1 MLMIVFGGCGMW
13 SLMKGEA
20 SKTPRSSR
28 WPLASRMSLRKFC
41 VWLKQLDM
49 EVVKSSGANAKIAC
63 LASFIFVLLSDT
75 LYKSLLQSFEWLSSP
90 PPPRSLW
97 SPQNSYSIIAT
108 RSGNSSTLA
117 CSLIFH
123 CSALIFASSFL
134 LPKSFSWNNILVF
147 STKSFFQVL
156 SWYLLS
162 TLKIYVNG
170 LEWDQDYV

>member
-1 MLMIVFGGCGMW
+1 
-13 SLMKGEA
+13 
-20 SKTPRSSR
+20 
-28 WPLASRMSLRKFC
+28 
-41 VWLKQLDM
+41 M
-49 EVVKSSGANAKIAC
+49 EVVKSSGANAKIVC

-117 CSLIFH
+117 CSLFFH
-123 CSALIFASSFL
+123 CSALLFASSFL
-134 LPKSFSWNNILVF
+134 LPESFSWNNILVF

-170 LEWDQDYV
+170 LEWDRDCLMESLFEVFCILLANFTPVILVKIYFVTLLSLSVTE

>member
-1 MLMIVFGGCGMW
+1 
-13 SLMKGEA
+13 
-20 SKTPRSSR
+20 
-28 WPLASRMSLRKFC
+28 
-41 VWLKQLDM
+41 M

-123 CSALIFASSFL
+123 CSALLFASSFL
-134 LPKSFSWNNILVF
+134 LPESYSCLFNKVLFSRSFLISSLNSENLCKWLGMRSGLCLMESLFEVFCILLANFTPVILVKIYF
-147 STKSFFQVL
+147 VT
-156 SWYLLS
+156 LLS
-162 TLKIYVNG
+162 LSVT
-170 LEWDQDYV
+170 E